1 MFLSTLIRVLVALD
15 RRSERG
21 QSTAEYAL
29 VMVGV
34 GALAVFVFKWLE
46 SSGLIE
52 QLFGAVIRKLM
63 PR

>member
-1 MFLSTLIRVLVALD
+1 MFLSTLIRLLVALD

-34 GALAVFVFKWLE
+34 GALAIFVFKWLE

>member
-1 MFLSTLIRVLVALD
+1 MFLSTLIRLLMALD

>member
-1 MFLSTLIRVLVALD
+1 MFLSTLIRLLVALD